1 MGWQTRHRLWFLVTV
16 AVLFLAV
23 ETPLLGF
30 SYRFLQIMESSRG
43 AQGISGPMGLT
54 ERVLYSFLL
63 ADAER

>member
-1 MGWQTRHRLWFLVTV
+1 MGRRNRHRVWLLVIAT
-16 AVLFLAV
+16 AVFLAV

-43 AQGISGPMGLT
+43 AEGISGPMSLS

-63 ADAER
+63 ADAES